1 MNFYLLVLFWS
12 FSLVFLY
19 SNVFYPLL
27 FAFLGRQIGRS
38 CSLIDIPD
46 ELLKPITLLV
56 PAYNEKAVIA
66 EKLSNI
72 DRLEYPKGKLTVF
85 VASDGSSDGTQEIV
99 LAYNGHTPLKLLDFA
114 ERRGKASV
122 VNDAIEQCGDE
133 WICLCDANVMFR
145 PDALIRLGNR
155 LKEPGVGA
163 VTGDVRLASNESDFG
178 RGESLYYAVER
189 AIQRGE
195 SRIGSV
201 MGVDGGMYLLKRKL
215 FQPLSSDTILDDF
228 TISMRVI
235 QQGYRIQYEPT
246 AVADENG
253 TPSSEI
259 EFGRRK
265 RVARGAVQSI
275 TRGVFPS
282 LFGQPIE
289 FLQWF
294 SHKFLRW
301 LNPFFAVGIV
311 MLSFIL
317 AYTNAWMQVLLA
329 VELSAIALALL
340 AWFIP
345 RLRELPIL
353 GVLYYLG
360 LSYLAMFIGFLHG
373 FTGRYSAIW
382 SRTERKL
389 IEK

>member
-1 MNFYLLVLFWS
+1 
-12 FSLVFLY
+12 
-19 SNVFYPLL
+19 
-27 FAFLGRQIGRS
+27 
-38 CSLIDIPD
+38 
-46 ELLKPITLLV
+46 
-56 PAYNEKAVIA
+56 
-66 EKLSNI
+66 
-72 DRLEYPKGKLTVF
+72 
-85 VASDGSSDGTQEIV
+85 
-99 LAYNGHTPLKLLDFA
+99 
-114 ERRGKASV
+114 
-122 VNDAIEQCGDE
+122 
-133 WICLCDANVMFR
+133 
-145 PDALIRLGNR
+145 
-155 LKEPGVGA
+155 
-163 VTGDVRLASNESDFG
+163 
-178 RGESLYYAVER
+178 
-189 AIQRGE
+189 
-195 SRIGSV
+195 
-201 MGVDGGMYLLKRKL
+201 
-215 FQPLSSDTILDDF
+215 
-228 TISMRVI
+228 
-235 QQGYRIQYEPT
+235 
-246 AVADENG
+246 
-253 TPSSEI
+253 
-259 EFGRRK
+259 
-265 RVARGAVQSI
+265 VARGAVQSI